1 MSYHRDTERV
11 LCGGGAVF
19 TRNCRSLRLVND
31 GDMAAVER
39 VMYEVVTTP
48 VTKVTYHQ
56 LMLPIPED

>member
-1 MSYHRDTERV
+1 M
-11 LCGGGAVF
+11 F